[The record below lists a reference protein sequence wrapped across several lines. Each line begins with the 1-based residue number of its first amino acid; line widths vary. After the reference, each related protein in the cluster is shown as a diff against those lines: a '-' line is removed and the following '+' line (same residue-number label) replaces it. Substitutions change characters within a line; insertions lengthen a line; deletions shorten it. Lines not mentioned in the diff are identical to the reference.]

1 MTNALRMMVMGVTA
15 LATVGRAA
23 TTDHEE
29 FPTPNAAVKA
39 LVEAAKANDVSR
51 LRAIF
56 GPGSDDIVS
65 SGDDVADANARR
77 HFVEVA
83 RQRAQLL
90 MVNENDL
97 VLHVGSD
104 DWPLPVPLV
113 KTDAGWQFDG
123 KVGVQEVVNRRVGRN
138 ELHTMDVIRAYVR
151 AQQEYAKADRGSG
164 RREYAQR
171 MLSTEGKHD
180 GLYWPAEDERHESPL
195 GPLVAE
201 ATAENYALTKPTEGP
216 KPYHGYAFRIL
227 TAQGP
232 AAGGEKSY
240 VKDGHMTEGFA
251 LVAYPVEYGASGIMT
266 FVVNQRG
273 IIFQKNL
280 GAQTAEVA
288 KDMKAYNPDD
298 SWDPVPPE
306 PLL

>member
-1 MTNALRMMVMGVTA
+1 MTWRTFVFLVLGGVA
-15 LATVGRAA
+15 VATIGSAA
-23 TTDHEE
+23 TTDHEQ
-29 FPTPNAAVKA
+29 FSTPNDAVKV
-39 LVEAAKANDVSR
+39 LVQAAKANDLDR

-56 GPGSDDIVS
+56 GPGSNDLVS
-65 SGDDVADANARR
+65 SGDDVDDATARR
-77 HFVEVA
+77 KFVEAA
-83 RQRAQLL
+83 RRRTQLL
-90 MVNENDL
+90 MVNEKEL

-123 KVGVQEVVNRRVGRN
+123 KVGVEEVVNRRVGRN

-151 AQQEYAKADRGSG
+151 AQQEYARVDRGSG

-171 MLSTEGKHD
+171 ILSSEGKHD
-180 GLYWPAEDERHESPL
+180 GLYWPSEGEHESPL

-201 ATAENYALTKPTEGP
+201 ATAENYKLTAPTQGP
-216 KPYHGYAFRIL
+216 KPYHGYVFRVL

-232 AAGGEKSY
+232 AGGGEKSY
-240 VKDGHMTEGFA
+240 VKDGHMTDGFA
-251 LVAYPVEYGASGIMT
+251 LVAYPIDYGASGIMT

-280 GAQTAEVA
+280 GEQTAEVA

-298 SWDPVPPE
+298 SWDPVPPA
-306 PLL
+306 PAL